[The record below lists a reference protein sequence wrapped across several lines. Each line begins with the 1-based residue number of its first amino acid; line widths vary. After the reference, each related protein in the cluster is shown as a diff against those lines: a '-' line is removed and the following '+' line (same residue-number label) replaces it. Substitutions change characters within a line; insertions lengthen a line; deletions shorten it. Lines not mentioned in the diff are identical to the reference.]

1 MTDTTMDL
9 QSLLEKT
16 TDSDFLRQM
25 IGFTAQRLMALEVE
39 TLTGAEPG
47 ARSPERINQRYCAT
61 IWMRNA
67 LPRLKCS
74 PVQTRC
80 LI

>member
-9 QSLLEKT
+9 QALLEKT

-25 IGFTAQRLMALEVE
+25 ISFTAQRLMALEVE

-47 ARSPERINQRYCAT
+47 ARTPDRLNPRNPPCHVWTAP
-61 IWMRNA
+61 WMQE
-67 LPRLKCS
+67 KK
-74 PVQTRC
+74 
-80 LI
+80 